1 MGNTS
6 SSWFVCRN
14 PRAFPKIKLFCFPY
28 AGGGSSIYRHWDFN
42 GDIEVHAA
50 ILPGRETR
58 FAEMPISQM
67 DHLVSKLA
75 HEIREYLDT
84 PFVFFGH
91 SMGALIAYELAH
103 KIQDIYGI
111 SPTHL
116 FLSGRSAP
124 QLENQQPSFHNMPR
138 EMFLKKLRSLGG
150 TPMEIFENPEALE
163 LYEPLLRGDFKLC
176 DTYNY
181 INREPLKCPMTILG
195 GYQDKLTSMERLEK
209 WSELTTGTA
218 VVKMYHGDHFFIRTQ
233 DTKLQQYI
241 YHLLTS
247 FLS

>member
-1 MGNTS
+1 MGNAC
-6 SSWFVCRN
+6 SSWFMCRN

-42 GDIEVHAA
+42 EDIEVHAA

-58 FAEMPISQM
+58 FTEMPISQM
-67 DHLVSKLA
+67 DLLVSELSY
-75 HEIREYLDT
+75 EFREYLYT
-84 PFVFFGH
+84 PFAFFGH

-103 KIQDIYGI
+103 KIQQDYGI

-124 QLENQQPSFHNMPR
+124 QLENQQPLLHNMPR

-150 TPMEIFENPEALE
+150 TPKEILENPEALE
-163 LYEPLLRGDFKLC
+163 LYEPVLRGDFKLC
-176 DTYNY
+176 DTYNF
-181 INREPLKCPMTILG
+181 INREPLKCPMSILG
-195 GYQDKLTSMERLEK
+195 GYQDNLTSMESLEK
-209 WSELTTGTA
+209 WSELTSGTV
-218 VVKMYHGDHFFIRTQ
+218 VVKMYDGDHFFIRTQ
-233 DTKLQQYI
+233 DAKLQQYI
-241 YHLLTS
+241 YHRLTS